1 VCLSFVSP
9 VDLNF
14 LQIACSKLYLL
25 YCVFLRWQSE
35 RAEEC
40 YEEFTV
46 LFICDAVECGAE
58 AEEGWETV
66 QRTNKTKSRPSPT
79 SGPASKASVPAAR
92 QADGDGRR
100 TVSQLKRKE
109 GNCRTN
115 VTVSRQT
122 CSTSTDA
129 KKQHC
134 SVSAVDVNG
143 NSSNV
148 TRSSPLNPAQQSKS
162 SSHVGGSHGDRGA
175 RSSLRVMT
183 VNGSCSDTVSSDT
196 CLNAAEMLASCA
208 VRESDHKLDESSMT
222 GSGDRKLTAGSDDA
236 VASRLHSS
244 VCESQH
250 SAVTPSDRSRPAIG
264 STDITLSHGVSCRT
278 SSSMTE
284 VRCRESTDVHGSST
298 DSERQSFSLCR
309 KSVSDDTLVEHITV
323 SGPYLIVNTFS
334 VISCIAQ

>member
-1 VCLSFVSP
+1 MQSKESSFQQYIT
-9 VDLNF
+9 LH
-14 LQIACSKLYLL
+14 Y
-25 YCVFLRWQSE
+25 VFLGWQNE
-35 RAEEC
+35 CTEEC
-40 YEEFTV
+40 YEV
-46 LFICDAVECGAE
+46 VAVVFICDDVECGAD

-66 QRTNKTKSRPSPT
+66 QRTNKNKSRPSPT
-79 SGPASKASVPAAR
+79 SGAASKAGVPAAR

-115 VTVSRQT
+115 VTVSKQT
-122 CSTSTDA
+122 CSTSADA

-134 SVSAVDVNG
+134 SLSAVDVNG

-175 RSSLRVMT
+175 RSSLKAMT
-183 VNGSCSDTVSSDT
+183 VNGSCSDTVSPDM
-196 CLNAAEMLASCA
+196 CLNTAEMLASCA
-208 VRESDHKLDESSMT
+208 VRESEHKLDESGMT

-250 SAVTPSDRSRPAIG
+250 SVVTQSDRSRPSTG

-284 VRCRESTDVHGSST
+284 VRSHDSTDVHGSST
-298 DSERQSFSLCR
+298 DSERQSFRLCR
-309 KSVSDDTLVEHITV
+309 KSVSDDTLVEHMTV
-323 SGPYLIVNTFS
+323 SGAYLTVNTFS
-334 VISCIAQ
+334 VISCISQ